1 MDIEKLRDYLVANE
15 PVLDRWGKYVQSSIQ
30 DLIESASVSIQMTS
44 ARVKKVDSA
53 VGKVTRKGYTD
64 PLNQMTDLVGVRF
77 VVLLSPSLTA
87 IGDLIESSTAWIAQK
102 DKDPDDEAA
111 ANAKRFDYQSLHY
124 TVRSSKALDLDG
136 VTIPAG
142 LPCEV
147 QIRTLLQHA
156 YAEVVHDSIYK
167 AVGNVPPKAE
177 RFVARS
183 MALIETTDH
192 LFCETMRFL
201 EEENRERNKLLNEL
215 SDIYAEK
222 ISEVVIGADEK
233 LNLSVIDAY
242 ASLLPNDVAT
252 LISQFVD
259 ENPFIVNKVRARVLS
274 DPFWSQ
280 PVALL
285 AYWLVNSHELQAF
298 ERWPYASSHE
308 ALQAVYSD
316 LGKSLR

>member
-1 MDIEKLRDYLVANE
+1 MNIEKLRDYLVANE

-30 DLIESASVSIQMTS
+30 ALIESTSVSIQMTS
-44 ARVKKVDSA
+44 SRVKKVDSA
-53 VGKVTRKGYTD
+53 IGKVTRKGYTD

-77 VVLLSPSLTA
+77 VVLLSPTLMT
-87 IGDLIESSTAWIAQK
+87 IGELIESSDVWAAQK

-111 ANAKRFDYQSLHY
+111 ANAKKFDYQSLHY
-124 TVRSSKALDLDG
+124 TVRNRQAFEVDG
-136 VTIPAG
+136 VVIPAG

-167 AVGNVPPKAE
+167 AVGKVPPKAE

-201 EEENRERNKLLNEL
+201 EEENRERNQLLKEL
-215 SDIYAEK
+215 TGIYAAK
-222 ISEVVIGADEK
+222 ISRVEIGADEK
-233 LNLSVIDAY
+233 LNLSVVDAY
-242 ASLLPNDVAT
+242 ASLLPSDVAK
-252 LISQFVD
+252 LVSQFLD
-259 ENPFIVNKVRARVLS
+259 ENAFIADRVRARVLT

-285 AYWLVNSHELQAF
+285 AYWLAQNFQLQTY
-298 ERWPYASSHE
+298 ERWPYASSHD
-308 ALQAVYSD
+308 ALQTVYSD
-316 LGKSLR
+316 LGISLH